1 MSNDTNIINNVSV
14 PRTLT
19 VLSLFDADGNR
30 TESYADKCVV
40 FGKRA
45 DSDLAIAASNWFC
58 GLRWDARRHRYTDD
72 MGNPC
77 IIYVETYKRS
87 SDGDTALSELDFDEN
102 YNVHYLRD
110 RRDFDKECY
119 KLVSEYS
126 LGEVRCK
133 HI

>member
-1 MSNDTNIINNVSV
+1 MTNQTVSNSVSV

-40 FGKRA
+40 FGKKT
-45 DSDLAIAASNWFC
+45 DSDLAIEASNWFYA
-58 GLRWDARRHRYTDD
+58 LKWNAHHHRYTDD

-77 IIYVETYKRS
+77 IIYVETYKRC
-87 SDGDTALSELDFDEN
+87 SDGDTALSELDFAEN
-102 YNVHYLRD
+102 DNVRYLRD

-126 LGEVRCK
+126 LGAVRCK